1 MEESRMELWLCV
13 LIATTN
19 AALLM
24 VRWSRSHLSWSV
36 GLVVVEVMLCYWIS
50 NGSVAVILLSAGCSC
65 CVIHFTAGRKED
77 ILPVQGKAVLIT
89 GCDSGFGYSLAKI
102 LDKAGIKVYAGVL
115 EEFGPGAQRLR
126 EVSSAQLTILQMDI
140 TDINQISEAHK
151 LIKSQI
157 GEAGLWGLVNNA
169 GVLGHTCDGELLP
182 MRILRKIMNVNFI
195 AGVEV
200 TKVFLPLIRQA
211 QGRIVCVS
219 SMSGSQGT
227 WSLSQEA
234 SGTMRGEVPFPG
246 FAAYG
251 ASKAAVLC
259 YYGALRQELS
269 RWRVKVVIVQPG
281 GFKTNILGNQEEWI
295 KIQKE
300 ILSTQPR
307 EVIDEYGEEYICSMQ
322 HRLSNMTTQTCTDF
336 KPVLDD
342 LQHALLSEKPKP
354 FYHPGHT
361 AWAIPVLQRI
371 CPTLLFDAIF
381 AQIFPYNKFCPAG
394 LASKS

>member
-1 MEESRMELWLCV
+1 MEVSGMELWLCV

-36 GLVVVEVMLCYWIS
+36 VLVVVEVILCYWIS
-50 NGSVAVILLSAGCSC
+50 NGSVAAILLSAGCGC

-89 GCDSGFGYSLAKI
+89 GCDSGFGYNLAKI

-219 SMSGSQGT
+219 SMSG
-227 WSLSQEA
+227 
-234 SGTMRGEVPFPG
+234 EVPFPG

-251 ASKAAVLC
+251 ASKAAVLS

-281 GFKTNILGNQEEWI
+281 GFKTNILGNQEDWI

-307 EVIDEYGEEYICSMQ
+307 EVIDVYGEEYICSMQ
-322 HRLSNMTTQTCTDF
+322 HRLSNMSAHACTDF

-342 LQHALLSEKPKP
+342 LQHALLSEKPRP

-381 AQIFPYNKFCPAG
+381 AQIFPLTSSAQ
-394 LASKS
+394 